1 MDNFTWIL
9 IVYFVVLL
17 VFART
22 LSAYSPS
29 LMFQST
35 FELKNKFLYYLLVDR
50 SVTRYVTKSKNK
62 ENEQKITLVGV
73 IFYILILIA
82 IVATAVILFALPEVT
97 GIEFDS
103 GKMSLQGDTHNQFCV
118 SLMVISLFCA
128 EIAAYSFN
136 MFDVGLAHDRKVS
149 KAMYIILAVI
159 GILASIG
166 CICGMFSELSEIIYS

>member
-1 MDNFTWIL
+1 MDKFTWIL
-9 IVYFVVLL
+9 IVYFVILL

-29 LMFQST
+29 FVFQST
-35 FELKNKFLYYLLVDR
+35 FDLKNKFLYYLLVDR
-50 SVTRYVTKSKNK
+50 SVTRCVTKSKNK

-103 GKMSLQGDTHNQFCV
+103 GRSGLKGDTHNQFCV
-118 SLMVISLFCA
+118 SLMVFSLFGA
-128 EIAAYSFN
+128 EIAAYLLNTFE
-136 MFDVGLAHDRKVS
+136 VGSSHDRKLT
-149 KAMYIILAVI
+149 KIFNIILAVI

-166 CICGMFSELSEIIYS
+166 CICGMFSELSEILYS